1 MIDKLGGFAAQEGLR
16 AKIGEALR
24 ASAGGDEAQKKKV
37 AQEFASLLIFEVLKA
52 MRATIPQGGLFEEN
66 SLQRDVYTSLTD
78 MELSRAIAKS
88 GGLGLGKMVEKALDS
103 AVPRPDKSI
112 MLSAPTKGAVSS
124 QFGVRVDPLRG
135 QEQLHKGVDIAAPT
149 GSPIRAAAAG
159 KVVYSAWAEGYGNL
173 IAIDHGNGF
182 ITRYAH
188 NAANLVSVGQQV
200 RAGQTVAL
208 VGSTGRSTAPHLH
221 FEVLR
226 RGEVLDPLSML
237 DLRPGNG
244 IAPYIVG

>member
-24 ASAGGDEAQKKKV
+24 ASSGTDEAQKQKV
-37 AQEFASLLIFEVLKA
+37 AQEFASLLVFEVLKA

-66 SLQRDVYTSLTD
+66 SLQRDIYTSLTD

-88 GGLGLGKMVEKALDS
+88 NGLGLAKMVEKALDS
-103 AVPRPDKSI
+103 GGARPDKNI
-112 MLSAPTKGAVSS
+112 TLSAPTKGLVSS
-124 QFGVRVDPLRG
+124 QFGLRVDPSRG
-135 QEQLHKGVDIAAPT
+135 EERLHKGVDIAAPA
-149 GSPIRAAAAG
+149 GSPVRAAATG
-159 KVVYSAWAEGYGNL
+159 KVVYSAWSEGYGNL
-173 IAIDHGNGF
+173 IAIDHGHGLV
-182 ITRYAH
+182 TRYAH

-200 RAGQTVAL
+200 QAGQTVGL

-226 RGEVLDPLSML
+226 RGEAVDPLSL
-237 DLRPGNG
+237 LELRRAGRIG
-244 IAPYIVG
+244 PYSIG